1 MPLCKLRETLGCGPY
16 QILVSSIRRIDLKGW
31 RGKNTEM
38 TCVPWEG
45 TLLPSLKLSIPLAPY
60 TPPTLMVLSFL
71 EDIFPTMF
79 PTVIP
84 KEN

>member
-1 MPLCKLRETLGCGPY
+1 MQTKRNTGMWPLSNPR
-16 QILVSSIRRIDLKGW
+16 VSSIGGIDFKEL

-60 TPPTLMVLSFL
+60 TSPTLMVLSFL
-71 EDIFPTMF
+71 EDIFP
-79 PTVIP
+79 
-84 KEN
+84 